1 MVKPWLSNE
10 AGPAGGRFKA
20 GDRVR
25 VRMALPAGHCRTPA
39 YIRGKTGTVEVVHGV
54 FRNPESLAYGGEGL
68 PKQAL
73 YLVSFAQTDVWGRYA
88 GPPQDRVLIDLYEH
102 WLEPA

>member
-1 MVKPWLSNE
+1 MVAHDPPIT
-10 AGPAGGRFKA
+10 ARFKP

-25 VRMALPAGHCRTPA
+25 VRTAVPAGHCRTPG
-39 YIRGKTGTVEVVHGV
+39 YVRGKAGWIEAVHGA

-68 PKQAL
+68 PKQVL
-73 YLVSFAQTDVWGRYA
+73 YMVAFDRAQIWSTPR
-88 GPPQDRVLIDLYEH
+88 PPSRDTLLADLYEH